1 MKFMNEVI
9 DWPLDT
15 NIIRRNSESHT
26 FGMVRRNLDGSSR
39 AHQGWDFYAKSGTR
53 CYSVSR
59 GEVKFAGVRGALGN
73 LVVINIGNTPY
84 FTAYAHLSSINV
96 SVGDIVKVGQFI
108 GLTGNTG
115 NASSMAGVDEHLH
128 FEVREEVITG
138 IGLDKRISP
147 IKLFGTC
154 PLQSPQFREFE

>member
-15 NIIRRNSESHT
+15 NIIRKNSESHT
-26 FGMVRRNLDGSSR
+26 FGMVRRNSDGSSR
-39 AHQGWDFYAKSGTR
+39 AHQGWDFYAKSGTK
-53 CYSVSR
+53 CYAISKGTV
-59 GEVKFAGVRGALGN
+59 EFAGARSALGN
-73 LVVINIGNTPY
+73 LVVISIGDTGY
-84 FTAYAHLSSINV
+84 YAAYAHLSKINV
-96 SVGDIVKVGQFI
+96 ALGDTVKLGQSI

-115 NASSMAGVDEHLH
+115 NASSMTGPNEHLH

-147 IKLFGTC
+147 LKVFGTC
-154 PLQSPQFREFE
+154 PLKTPQFREFE